1 MALSCC
7 RTAARRPGRRRTAG
21 PATTTLPPMRRSS
34 TSSTVARPGVRY
46 WRVSRH
52 VPDVRR
58 LVGER
63 VNADLHDKIVRFG
76 WTLIGVDDTPAGQ
89 AWTYTIGLADHDHP
103 ELVVAGVSI
112 DRAMVVLTDLDA
124 TGRGRAARRR
134 PRHLSRRPAGG
145 AARRPPRARRSGPRR
160 RLAALPRLAGLARA
174 AATGVPGRAA
184 RHRVLQL
191 PRRPPTPARPRHGH
205 VRLGGAEPG

>member
-7 RTAARRPGRRRTAG
+7 RTAARRPGRRRAAG
-21 PATTTLPPMRRSS
+21 PRPRRSHRCGGPRL
-34 TSSTVARPGVRY
+34 RPQ
-46 WRVSRH
+46 
-52 VPDVRR
+52 RR
-58 LVGER
+58 APASGTEGSPAMCLMCDGWSANE

-76 WTLIGVDDTPAGQ
+76 WTMIGVDDTPAEQ
-89 AWTYTIGLADHDHP
+89 VWTYTIGLADHDHP

-145 AARRPPRARRSGPRR
+145 AAPRPPRARRSGPRR
-160 RLAALPRLAGLARA
+160 RLAALPRMAGLARA
-174 AATGVPGRAA
+174 AAPGAPGRAA
-184 RHRVLQL
+184 RHRVLPL